1 MTILLNQQ
9 QNQAVHSP
17 AHRTLVIAGAGSG
30 KTEVMTQRVVRIARD
45 EANPARMLCV
55 TFTRDAARNMR
66 ERYFDRSGIPTAPEF
81 GTLHSWYYRLLR
93 RYAPRVGRTI
103 GFTVYDPVDREDL
116 IRACAEDVRAHDKPW
131 TCHIRALEKHGRVKG
146 EYEQRMREGDA
157 IDFGMMEDMAL
168 KLVTEDDVVK
178 GQLQRRYS
186 HIFVDEYQDVNV
198 AQALILA
205 DLTPSRLFV
214 VGDARQGIYGWRG
227 ADPQRIVE
235 MAKEKAVELIEM
247 PVNYRSTEEIV
258 AYANAVIGST
268 FEPMRSARG
277 SGAQVEVLV
286 GHRDQQ
292 DQAAYV
298 ATRIASDISAGAS
311 PGDIAVLGRTWLDV
325 TRVRNR
331 LDELGVPVLYLGD
344 ETDPWE
350 TPVGRGLSRALRLVA
365 NPADDNMARMVD
377 AWGRTRSRNDDHRAI
392 REQARRDRTTV
403 VEVLAHLRR
412 SAQWLHLWAAS
423 QRCREHGPSKTYL
436 STLIPGL
443 CDAFQAP
450 STAARD
456 ALPSDVTTLDEFGEW
471 WCDRGVAER
480 KAVAEQK
487 EGGKVDAVTLTT
499 VHGAKGM
506 EWPHVH
512 VLSACAGV
520 YPSRRKD
527 ADPEEDRRVLYVAL
541 TRAEDRLTVHVPTKL
556 VTPWGKEE
564 AAGPSPFLPRGP
576 TTTIEDD
583 DRGGDISW

>member
-9 QNQAVHSP
+9 QHQAVHSP
-17 AHRTLVIAGAGSG
+17 ATRTLVVAGAGSG

-66 ERYFDRSGIPTAPEF
+66 ERYADRAGIPTTPEF

-93 RYAPRVGRTI
+93 RHAPRVGRTI
-103 GFTVYDPVDREDL
+103 GFSVYDPIDREDL
-116 IRACAEDVRAHDKPW
+116 IRACAEDVKAHEKPW
-131 TCHIRALEKHGRVKG
+131 ECHIRALEKHGRVTR

-157 IDFGMMEDMAL
+157 IDFSMMEDMAL
-168 KLVTEDDVVK
+168 HLVTEDDVVK
-178 GQLQRRYS
+178 GQLQAKYS
-186 HIFVDEYQDVNV
+186 HIFVDEYQDVNA

-235 MAKEKAVELIEM
+235 MAKEAAVELIEM
-247 PVNYRSTEEIV
+247 PVNYRSTEPIV
-258 AYANAVIGST
+258 ALANVVIGSG
-268 FEPMRSARG
+268 FEPMRSACG
-277 SGAQVEVLV
+277 PGEAVEILT

-292 DQAAYV
+292 DQASYV
-298 ATRIASDISAGAS
+298 GTRIATDVANGTA

-325 TRVRNR
+325 ARVKNR
-331 LDELGVPVLYLGD
+331 LEEAGVPVLYLGD

-365 NPADDNMARMVD
+365 NPNDDNMARMVD
-377 AWGRTRSRNDDHRAI
+377 AWGRTVSRNSDHRAI
-392 REQARRDRTTV
+392 RNQARVDRMTV
-403 VEVLAHLRR
+403 VDVLALVRR
-412 SAQWLHLWAAS
+412 SGPWRYLWAES
-423 QRCREHGPSKTYL
+423 QKCRERGPTKTYL

-450 STAARD
+450 SSAARE
-456 ALPSDVTTLDEFGEW
+456 AIPSDVTTLDEFGEW

-480 KAVAEQK
+480 KALADEQA
-487 EGGKVDAVTLTT
+487 GGKVDAVTLTT

-512 VLSACAGV
+512 VLSACDGV
-520 YPSRRKD
+520 YPSHRKG

-541 TRAEDRLTVHVPTKL
+541 TRAEKRLTVHVPKQL
-556 VTPWGKEE
+556 VTPWGALKK
-564 AAGPSPFLPRGP
+564 AGPTPFLPRG
-576 TTTIEDD
+576 EV
-583 DRGGDISW
+583 R